1 MKTCIHCGAAL
12 PDDAR
17 FCHKC
22 AGAQGPKRKAGGP
35 FPWRRTVAVLGPVMA
50 LVGLFAAFRRPAEA
64 LPPVPE
70 ETAAPVIEESTLPP
84 TTEAP
89 APTES
94 QASTAD
100 RDPSLLT
107 EVHTKEVGGWDYHGT
122 LTMMGDTLIEGTYTY
137 SNGKTEQV
145 ILRLDGTRRAE
156 YQQKGTEY
164 TEYTEFHPNGKWS
177 FHTIGSSDGKG
188 NIVSSFDENGNVTQS
203 QWVSDPVSYIEEHRL
218 KLDDVIEE
226 YTQEILDNWDDSSHS
241 LCKDPDKV
249 IP

>member
-35 FPWRRTVAVLGPVMA
+35 FPWRRTVAVLVPVMA
-50 LVGLFAAFRRPAEA
+50 LVCLFAAFRRSAEA

-70 ETAAPVIEESTLPP
+70 ETAAPIIEESTLPP

-89 APTES
+89 VPTES
-94 QASTAD
+94 RAPIARRNPIHFTKVK
-100 RDPSLLT
+100 T
-107 EVHTKEVGGWDYHGT
+107 EEEDGWNYHATYTK
-122 LTMMGDTLIEGTYTY
+122 MGDTFIEGTYTL
-137 SNGKTEQV
+137 SDGKISQA

-156 YQQKGTEY
+156 YQQVGTV

-177 FHTIGSSDGKG
+177 FHVMGRIGSGATA
-188 NIVSSFDENGNVTQS
+188 SSYDENGYVTEAE
-203 QWVSDPVSYIEEHRL
+203 WVDDVVSYIEQRRL

-226 YTQEILDNWDDSSHS
+226 YTQEILDTWDDSPHS

>member
-35 FPWRRTVAVLGPVMA
+35 FPWRRTVAVLGPVVA
-50 LVGLFAAFRRPAEA
+50 LVGLLAAFRRPAEA

-89 APTES
+89 VPTES
-94 QASTAD
+94 RAPIARRNPIHFTKVKTAEED
-100 RDPSLLT
+100 GWNYHAT
-107 EVHTKEVGGWDYHGT
+107 YTK
-122 LTMMGDTLIEGTYTY
+122 MGDTFIEGTYTL
-137 SNGKTEQV
+137 SDGKISQA

-177 FHTIGSSDGKG
+177 FHTVGSSDGKG

-226 YTQEILDNWDDSSHS
+226 YTQEILDNWDDS
-241 LCKDPDKV
+241 P
-249 IP
+249 P

>member
-35 FPWRRTVAVLGPVMA
+35 FPWRRTAA
-50 LVGLFAAFRRPAEA
+50 LAAPILTLLCLLTAFRKPAEA
-64 LPPVPE
+64 LPPAPE
-70 ETAAPVIEESTLPP
+70 ETTVPTAEETAPP
-84 TTEAP
+84 TTTEGP

-122 LTMMGDTLIEGTYTY
+122 LTMMGDTLIEGSYTY

-145 ILRLDGTRRAE
+145 ILRLDGTRRSD
-156 YQQKGTEY
+156 YQQVGTVTEY
-164 TEYTEFHPNGKWS
+164 AEFHPNGKWS
-177 FHTIGSSDGKG
+177 FHVIGRIGSGATA
-188 NIVSSFDENGNVTQS
+188 SSYDENGNVTES
-203 QWVSDPVSYIEEHRL
+203 EWVDDAVSYIEQRRL
-218 KLDDVIEE
+218 KVEDVIEE
-226 YTQEILDNWDDSSHS
+226 YTQEILDNWDDS
-241 LCKDPDKV
+241 P
-249 IP
+249 P

>member
-35 FPWRRTVAVLGPVMA
+35 FPWRRTVAVLGTVVA
-50 LVGLFAAFRRPAEA
+50 LVCLLAAFRRPAEA

-89 APTES
+89 VPTES
-94 QASTAD
+94 RAPIARRNPIHFIKVRT
-100 RDPSLLT
+100 T
-107 EVHTKEVGGWDYHGT
+107 EDEGWNYHATYTK
-122 LTMMGDTLIEGTYTY
+122 MGDTFIEMTSTLA
-137 SNGKTEQV
+137 SGKVEQA
-145 ILRLDGTRRAE
+145 ILRLDGTRRSDYQYYAKRGIVHYAE
-156 YQQKGTEY
+156 FY
-164 TEYTEFHPNGKWS
+164 PNGKWS
-177 FHTIGSSDGKG
+177 FHVGGSIGSGATA
-188 NIVSSFDENGNVTQS
+188 SSYDENGYVTEAE
-203 QWVSDPVSYIEEHRL
+203 WVDDVVSYIEQRRL

-226 YTQEILDNWDDSSHS
+226 YTQEILDNWDDS
-241 LCKDPDKV
+241 P
-249 IP
+249 P

>member
-35 FPWRRTVAVLGPVMA
+35 FPWRRTVAVLVPVVA
-50 LVGLFAAFRRPAEA
+50 LVGLLAAFRRPAEA

-89 APTES
+89 VPTES
-94 QASTAD
+94 RAPIARRNPIHFTKVK
-100 RDPSLLT
+100 T
-107 EVHTKEVGGWDYHGT
+107 EEEDGWDYHAT
-122 LTMMGDTLIEGTYTY
+122 YHATYTQMGDTYIEATYT
-137 SNGKTEQV
+137 SSDGMIEQT
-145 ILRLDGTRRAE
+145 ILRLDGTLRAH
-156 YQQKGTEY
+156 YQQDGTVTEY
-164 TEYTEFHPNGKWS
+164 SESYPNGKRS
-177 FHTIGSSDGKG
+177 FHVMGSSDSKG
-188 NIVSSFDENGNVTQS
+188 NWARSFDENGNVTQS
-203 QWVSDPVSYIEEHRL
+203 QWISYPLSYIEQRRL

-226 YTQEILDNWDDSSHS
+226 YTQEILDNWDDS
-241 LCKDPDKV
+241 P
-249 IP
+249 P

>member
-35 FPWRRTVAVLGPVMA
+35 FPWRRAMAVLGPVVA
-50 LVGLFAAFRRPAEA
+50 LVGLLAAFRRPAEA

-70 ETAAPVIEESTLPP
+70 ETAAPVIEESTLAP

-137 SNGKTEQV
+137 SNGMTEQV

-241 LCKDPDKV
+241 SCKDPDKV

>member
-35 FPWRRTVAVLGPVMA
+35 FPWRRTVAVLVPVMA
-50 LVGLFAAFRRPAEA
+50 LVCLFAAFRRPAEA

-89 APTES
+89 VPTES
-94 QASTAD
+94 RAPIARRNPIHFTKVK
-100 RDPSLLT
+100 T
-107 EVHTKEVGGWDYHGT
+107 EEEDGWNYHATYTK
-122 LTMMGDTLIEGTYTY
+122 MGDTFIEGTCT
-137 SNGKTEQV
+137 SSDGKISQA
-145 ILRLDGTRRAE
+145 ILRLDGTRRAD
-156 YQQKGTEY
+156 YQQDGTVTEY
-164 TEYTEFHPNGKWS
+164 AESYPNGKRS
-177 FHTIGSSDGKG
+177 FHVIGRIGSGATA
-188 NIVSSFDENGNVTQS
+188 SSYDENGYVTEAE
-203 QWVSDPVSYIEEHRL
+203 WVDDVVSYIEQRRL

-226 YTQEILDNWDDSSHS
+226 YTQEILNNWDDS
-241 LCKDPDKV
+241 P
-249 IP
+249 P

>member
-50 LVGLFAAFRRPAEA
+50 LVCLFAAFRRPAEA

-89 APTES
+89 VPTES
-94 QASTAD
+94 RAPIARRNPIHFTKVK
-100 RDPSLLT
+100 T
-107 EVHTKEVGGWDYHGT
+107 EEEDGWDYHAT
-122 LTMMGDTLIEGTYTY
+122 YHATYTKMGDTYIEATYTF
-137 SNGKTEQV
+137 SDGKTEQV
-145 ILRLDGTRRAE
+145 ILRLDGTRRAQ
-156 YQQKGTEY
+156 YYAKGGIVH
-164 TEYTEFHPNGKWS
+164 YTEFYPNGNES
-177 FHTIGSSDGKG
+177 FRVTGKIGGGGDWAK
-188 NIVSSFDENGNVTQS
+188 SFDENGNVTQS
-203 QWVSDPVSYIEEHRL
+203 QRISHPISYIEQRRL
-218 KLDDVIEE
+218 KVDDVIEE
-226 YTQEILDNWDDSSHS
+226 YTQEILDNWDDS
-241 LCKDPDKV
+241 P
-249 IP
+249 P